1 MWVKRLPSEEG
12 EGHLPRYGRAPVSL
26 IISFIRIHRGGNITM
41 KVGFIGVGNMGGPM
55 CRNIIRNTNHEVVV
69 FDLNP
74 GAVKACT
81 DIGGSAGASVADVAR
96 TCDVVI
102 TSLPIPKVVEDVTLG
117 PDGIAANAKP
127 GTVFIDLSTNS
138 PATARRVNE
147 GMKAKGIPMLEA
159 PVSGGVSRATDGTI
173 VIMVGGDAAVF
184 EQQLPLLKSFS
195 GEVIHVGEIG
205 MGSTAKLINNMLA
218 FCNSAAAAEA
228 LMIGKRSGIDLR
240 KLDAVIRNASG
251 MSSGYANL
259 SNKVLAGDFR
269 ATFALDLAHKDL
281 RLAMEMADE
290 LGVPG
295 MIAPQ
300 VMNLMRMARGMGLGP
315 SDSCS
320 IMRVYETALDEE
332 VRA

>member
-1 MWVKRLPSEEG
+1 
-12 EGHLPRYGRAPVSL
+12 
-26 IISFIRIHRGGNITM
+26 M

-55 CRNIIRNTNHEVVV
+55 CRNIIKNTNHDVAV

-74 GAVKACT
+74 DAVAACT
-81 DIGGSAGASVADVAR
+81 ALGALASTSVADVAGR
-96 TCDVVI
+96 CEVVI
-102 TSLPIPKVVEDVTLG
+102 TSLPLPRVVEEVALG
-117 PDGIAANAKP
+117 EGGIAANAKP
-127 GTVFIDLSTNS
+127 GTIYIDLSTNA
-138 PATARRVNE
+138 PATARRLAE
-147 GMKAKGIPMLEA
+147 GMQAKGIQMLEA
-159 PVSGGVSRATDGTI
+159 PVSGGTARATDGTI

-184 EQQLPLLKSFS
+184 EAQLPLLKSFS
-195 GEVIHVGEIG
+195 GEVIHVGGIG

-228 LMIGKRSGIDLR
+228 LMIGKRSGIDMR
-240 KLDAVIRNASG
+240 KLDQVIRNASG
-251 MSSGYANL
+251 FSSGYANMA
-259 SNKVLAGDFR
+259 NKALAGNFQ

-300 VMNLMRMARGMGLGP
+300 VMTLMRMARGMGLGG

-320 IMRVYETALDEE
+320 MIRVYETALDTE
-332 VRA
+332 VRG

>member
-1 MWVKRLPSEEG
+1 
-12 EGHLPRYGRAPVSL
+12 
-26 IISFIRIHRGGNITM
+26 M

-69 FDLNP
+69 FDLDP
-74 GAVKACT
+74 AAVKACT
-81 DIGGSAGASVADVAR
+81 DIGASSGGSVADVAAR
-96 TCDVVI
+96 CDVVI
-102 TSLPIPKVVEDVTLG
+102 TSLPLPRIVEAVALG
-117 PDGIAANAKP
+117 ADGVAAHARP

-138 PATARRVNE
+138 PATAKRVAA
-147 GMKAKGIPMLEA
+147 GMAEKGIAMLEA
-159 PVSGGVSRATDGTI
+159 PVSGGTARATDGTI

-184 EQQLPLLKSFS
+184 EQNLPLLKSFS
-195 GEVIHVGEIG
+195 GEVIHLGEIG
-205 MGSTAKLINNMLA
+205 FGSTAKLINNMLA

-251 MSSGYANL
+251 MSTGYANMAT
-259 SNKVLAGDFR
+259 KAFAGQFEP
-269 ATFALDLAHKDL
+269 TFALDLAHKDL

-295 MIAPQ
+295 LIAPQ
-300 VMNLMRMARGMGLGP
+300 VMSLMRMARGMGLGT
-315 SDSCS
+315 SDSCAL
-320 IMRVYETALDEE
+320 IRVYETALNEE

>member
-1 MWVKRLPSEEG
+1 
-12 EGHLPRYGRAPVSL
+12 
-26 IISFIRIHRGGNITM
+26 M

-69 FDLNP
+69 FDLDA
-74 GAVKACT
+74 GAAKACT
-81 DIGGSAGASVADVAR
+81 DLGASAGTSVADVAAR
-96 TCDVVI
+96 CDVVI
-102 TSLPIPKVVEDVTLG
+102 TSLPIPRIVEAVALG
-117 PDGIAANAKP
+117 PDGIAAHARA

-138 PATARRVNE
+138 PATAKRVAA
-147 GMKAKGIPMLEA
+147 GMAEKGIAMLEA
-159 PVSGGVSRATDGTI
+159 PVSGGTVRAKDGTI

-195 GEVIHVGEIG
+195 AEVIHLGEIG
-205 MGSTAKLINNMLA
+205 FGSTAKLINNMLA

-228 LMIGKRSGIDLR
+228 LMIGKRAGIDLR

-251 MSSGYANL
+251 MSTGYANMA
-259 SNKVLAGDFR
+259 NKALAGRFE

-281 RLAMEMADE
+281 RLALEMADE

-295 MIAPQ
+295 LIAPQ
-300 VMNLMRMARGMGLGP
+300 VMSLMRMARGMGLG
-315 SDSCS
+315 SADSCS
-320 IMRVYETALDEE
+320 MIRVYETALNEE

>member
-1 MWVKRLPSEEG
+1 MFPCIAPDNPAAQEEK
-12 EGHLPRYGRAPVSL
+12 AA
-26 IISFIRIHRGGNITM
+26 M

-69 FDLNP
+69 FDLSP
-74 GAVKACT
+74 TALKECT
-81 DIGGSAGASVADVAR
+81 DLGASPAGSVADLAAR
-96 TCDVVI
+96 CDVVI
-102 TSLPIPKVVEDVTLG
+102 TSLPIPKVVEEVALG
-117 PDGIAANAKP
+117 KGGVAENAKP

-138 PATARRVNE
+138 PATAKRVNE
-147 GMKAKGIPMLEA
+147 GMRAKGIPMLEA
-159 PVSGGVSRATDGTI
+159 PVSGGTSRAKDGTI
-173 VIMVGGDAAVF
+173 VIMVGGDTQVF

-195 GEVIHVGEIG
+195 GEVVHVGDIG

-228 LMIGKRSGIDLR
+228 LMIGKRAGIDLH
-240 KLDAVIRNASG
+240 KLDSVIRNASG
-251 MSSGYANL
+251 MSSGYANMATKAL
-259 SNKVLAGDFR
+259 KGEFT

-281 RLAMEMADE
+281 RLALEMADE

-295 MIAPQ
+295 LIAPQ
-300 VMNLMRMARGMGLGP
+300 VMNLMRMARGMGLGG

-320 IMRVYETALDEE
+320 MIRVYETALNEE